1 MKNFRRMIQKL
12 KFPPATILFALF
24 TGLFFVRNVLTPL
37 LGDDY
42 GYAFI
47 WDGAHGGNLD
57 AMQFGSEGIERRER
71 VDSFADIAQSM
82 WSHYFTWG
90 GRIVAH
96 TLIQFFVWVGKI
108 YFDVA
113 NTLIFAALVLTIL
126 YLADA
131 LKNFSRAAVVWI
143 CFCLFVL
150 TKFSAVS
157 MLCLTGAVNYMWTA
171 FFQLI
176 FLAPYVKALRSKSSF
191 NVAPIIFLG
200 ILAGWS
206 NEAGSLATICL
217 TIFFIALSK
226 SRGLLRSWMTAGL
239 ASLIIGCALMMFAP
253 GNFVRLTLTHPDY
266 HFTAEIFFAHL
277 TEPFAAIICADMVAL
292 LPMFVY
298 FLRRT
303 HGRLTTPE
311 ILMLAFTVASVL
323 VPAAMLFAPEFGL
336 YLSLSSTVFA
346 VVAATLAIVELERQT
361 LQFKPIAAALTV
373 LLTIFFATLIY
384 SDIALFKESQRQVEY
399 IAEHRTLDPLPMPP
413 LHLRHRFDMLH
424 ADASVVPYLKF

>member
-1 MKNFRRMIQKL
+1 M
-12 KFPPATILFALF
+12 
-24 TGLFFVRNVLTPL
+24 
-37 LGDDY
+37 
-42 GYAFI
+42 
-47 WDGAHGGNLD
+47 
-57 AMQFGSEGIERRER
+57 
-71 VDSFADIAQSM
+71 
-82 WSHYFTWG
+82 
-90 GRIVAH
+90 
-96 TLIQFFVWVGKI
+96 
-108 YFDVA
+108 A
-113 NTLIFAALVLTIL
+113 NTLIFAALVMTIL

-131 LKNFSRAAVVWI
+131 LKKFSRAAVVWI

-176 FLAPYVKALRSKSSF
+176 FLAPYVKALRSGKAVG
-191 NVAPIIFLG
+191 NVAAIILLG

-206 NEAGSLATICL
+206 NEAGSLVTICL

-239 ASLIIGCALMMFAP
+239 AALAIGCALMMFAP

-277 TEPFAAIICADMVAL
+277 TEPFAAIICTDMVAL
-292 LPMFVY
+292 LPMMIY
-298 FLRRT
+298 FLRRA
-303 HGRLTTPE
+303 HGRLTTSE

-336 YLSLSSTVFA
+336 YLSLSSMVFA
-346 VVAATLAIVELERQT
+346 VVAATLALVKLERQA
-361 LQFKPIAAALTV
+361 LQFKPITAALTV

-384 SDIALFKESQRQVEY
+384 SDVALFKESRRQVEY
-399 IAEHRTLDPLPMPP
+399 IAKHRTLDPLPMPP
-413 LHLRHRFDMLH
+413 LHLRHRFDVLH
-424 ADASVVPYLKF
+424 ADASVVPYLKFFANIDTRRNVSLNALVAQYYGVRYVIGREE